1 MLLSILLV
9 LVVLLIIY
17 LKYDNLNLKERCL
30 AFVVLIIIS
39 SCAIDQIKNEQL
51 TEKFENMQREL
62 MDTEEF
68 QDFNEYGEDMGGD
81 NSKKFNDNVN
91 NEFESVYNATNKMI
105 LEDNPPDN
113 KDKDGEEQKSE
124 PTNTDV
130 GMNKDGDKFQ
140 NVDGSSIRSN
150 IVNKATDMIDK
161 AVDAAGSGSTVIKQQ
176 DGEGVSSI
184 FSPQIIIRDSDYGNQ
199 EVALRA
205 NNNSREIP
213 IANRRRPRRMSWNEP
228 THDLWSDEH
237 SYYDNVDSS
246 KDPWNSAVNNWNVS
260 MKVHGGKRCRDDDPS
275 KPDQSR
281 GESTNY
287 QNSAKKFY
295 PGYAYQP
302 PSNWDVP
309 QKRAPVCVNSD
320 PDTTKLP
327 IGIADHGT
335 PIFALEV
342 DPIGRILAT
351 EEKVQYTNVGSILPK
366 FNYTEIP

>member
-1 MLLSILLV
+1 
-9 LVVLLIIY
+9 
-17 LKYDNLNLKERCL
+17 
-30 AFVVLIIIS
+30 
-39 SCAIDQIKNEQL
+39 
-51 TEKFENMQREL
+51 
-62 MDTEEF
+62 
-68 QDFNEYGEDMGGD
+68 
-81 NSKKFNDNVN
+81 
-91 NEFESVYNATNKMI
+91 
-105 LEDNPPDN
+105 
-113 KDKDGEEQKSE
+113 
-124 PTNTDV
+124 
-130 GMNKDGDKFQ
+130 
-140 NVDGSSIRSN
+140 
-150 IVNKATDMIDK
+150 MIDK

-199 EVALRA
+199 EVALKA

-213 IANRRRPRRMSWNEP
+213 IANRRRPRRMAWNEP

-246 KDPWNSAVNNWNVS
+246 QDPWNSAVNNWNVA
-260 MKVHGGKRCRDDDPS
+260 MRVHGSGRCRDNNPS
-275 KPDQSR
+275 QPSQSR
-281 GESTNY
+281 SGSQDY
-287 QNSAKKFY
+287 QNSAKTFY

-309 QKRAPVCVNSD
+309 QKRPPVCINSD

-351 EEKVQYTNVGSILPK
+351 EEKVKYTNVGSILPK